1 MYKLFL
7 ILNIFCLS
15 AFAINPIALQ
25 FSGFEVTHKY
35 SNNTS
40 EKYTIERKVDESC
53 VNIGV
58 SPYFFNE
65 SYIKEDIDEN
75 CKKVFITTT
84 GVIQNNQIH
93 KDIKNVGE
101 NELMHFIYSKS
112 SKNPEKYILV
122 DARNKAWFDFAT
134 IPSAVNIYY
143 DDLKYDF
150 DFEEDFY
157 RAYKLLGVKV
167 IDDDKF
173 DFTNAKTA
181 VFFCNGAWCPL
192 SSKSILHLMSIG
204 YPKEKLL
211 WYRGG
216 VHAWSMVSLP
226 LTKKLKQKE

>member
-1 MYKLFL
+1 MFRFILLLVSLSLSLF
-7 ILNIFCLS
+7 
-15 AFAINPIALQ
+15 AVKPEALQ
-25 FSGFEVTHKY
+25 YSGFEVTHTY
-35 SNNTS
+35 SNNTK
-40 EKYTIERKVDESC
+40 EKYTIERKVDGSC
-53 VNIGV
+53 IGIGV
-58 SPYFFNE
+58 SPYFFDE
-65 SYIKEDIDEN
+65 SYIKEDIDES

-84 GVIQNNQIH
+84 GAIQNNKID
-93 KDIKNVGE
+93 KDIKNLGE

-112 SKNPEKYILV
+112 TKNPDKYILV
-122 DARNKAWFDFAT
+122 DSRNKAWFDFAT

-157 RAYKLLGVKV
+157 RAYKTLGVKV

-192 SSKSILHLMSIG
+192 SSKSIRHLINIG
-204 YPKEKLL
+204 YPKDKLL

-216 VHAWSMVSLP
+216 VHAWSMVALP
-226 LTKKLKQKE
+226 LTKKLKE